1 MSYKVN
7 LTKAAAED
15 FINIYEYIAFKLS
28 APATAKRLIRRL
40 QKNVLQ
46 LDELPRRF
54 ATYVSNEWNKKP
66 LHKMVIDNY
75 LVFYTIDEE
84 SLVVDIIRVIYSG
97 RDFDEQLKI
106 KK

>member
-1 MSYKVN
+1 
-7 LTKAAAED
+7 
-15 FINIYEYIAFKLS
+15 
-28 APATAKRLIRRL
+28 
-40 QKNVLQ
+40 
-46 LDELPRRF
+46 
-54 ATYVSNEWNKKP
+54 
-66 LHKMVIDNY
+66 MVIDNY